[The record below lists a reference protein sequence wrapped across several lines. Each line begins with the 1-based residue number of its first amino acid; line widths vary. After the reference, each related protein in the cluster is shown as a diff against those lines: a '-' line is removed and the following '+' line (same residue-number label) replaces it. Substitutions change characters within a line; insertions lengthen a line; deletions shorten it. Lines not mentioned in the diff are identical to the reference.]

1 MIAFIPLQAG
11 NSADSG
17 PNGGTMRMRT
27 HVRITS
33 EHKYNRKVGPNRVNL
48 ICDRLELGSK
58 LLVP

>member
-1 MIAFIPLQAG
+1 MIVFIPG

-33 EHKYNRKVGPNRVNL
+33 EHKYNNRTRKVGPNRVNL
-48 ICDRLELGSK
+48 VCDRLELGSK